1 MPHVL
6 AGAKFEQ
13 AWGKVSGV
21 VGYDSNVEEFAG
33 KLRLDVKFNEM
44 FSAWFMGG
52 YQSGYDNDFDPVT
65 GAVDLATA
73 VTGSVHG
80 KAIGQL
86 GAVSPPRLPTRQP
99 STRRLL
105 GKTKAHRSRS

>member
-13 AWGKVSGV
+13 GWGAISGV

-33 KLRLDVKFNEM
+33 KLRLDVKFTDM
-44 FSAWFMGG
+44 FSAFIMGG

-65 GAVDLATA
+65 AQSIRHRNWFGAWEGDWAAWGGALRQ
-73 VTGSVHG
+73 GYRQGNHQRSG
-80 KAIGQL
+80 CL
-86 GAVSPPRLPTRQP
+86 G
-99 STRRLL
+99 RRR
-105 GKTKAHRSRS
+105 HIRSRS

>member
-13 AWGKVSGV
+13 GWGGISGV

-44 FSAWFMGG
+44 FSAFVMGG
-52 YQSGYDNDFDPVT
+52 YQSGYDNDFDAVT
-65 GAVDLATA
+65 GAVDQDSRNWFGTWEGDWAA
-73 VTGSVHG
+73 WGGIIRQGYRQGIHQRAG
-80 KAIGQL
+80 CL
-86 GAVSPPRLPTRQP
+86 G
-99 STRRLL
+99 RRRHL
-105 GKTKAHRSRS
+105 RSRS